1 MKILINVPANY
12 SLEIWSCLFK
22 KDRINAAKNTRLF
35 TIFTYPQKL
44 ITFDVT
50 KMSLEKLEEY
60 IASADLTNLDALLQQ
75 DSTLA
80 KTRTSQQVSPLM
92 LSCYYKKPEV
102 SALLLKYVDEISLF
116 EASAVGKFDAVAH
129 LVYTHP
135 DAVNLHADDGF
146 TPLGLACYFGQLEVA
161 RYLVLKGA
169 DVNLPSN
176 NGFHVFPIHSAAAG
190 NYTDIVRMLIE
201 NGAQVNVRQQ
211 AGATPLHSAAQNGNL
226 ELLILL
232 LENGAEINVRME
244 GGKLPADMARE
255 KGFDEIAEILE

>member
-1 MKILINVPANY
+1 MSVEQ
-12 SLEIWSCLFK
+12 LEG
-22 KDRINAAKNTRLF
+22 
-35 TIFTYPQKL
+35 
-44 ITFDVT
+44 
-50 KMSLEKLEEY
+50 Y
-60 IASADLTNLDALLQQ
+60 IAAADLAKINLMLTENPA
-75 DSTLA
+75 LA
-80 KTRTSQQVSPLM
+80 KTPTSQNVSPLM

-102 SALLLKYVDEISLF
+102 SALILKFVDEINLF

-146 TPLGLACYFGQLEVA
+146 TPLGLACYFGQFEVA

-190 NYTDIVRMLIE
+190 NYTNIARMLVE
-201 NGAQVNVRQQ
+201 NGAKVNVKQQ

-232 LENGAEINVRME
+232 LENGAATDVRME
-244 GGKLPADMARE
+244 GGKLPADLARE
-255 KGFDEIAEILE
+255 KGFEEIAEILS